1 MKDIS
6 DRFVTLMGIL
16 VGLAVAPVVFLCT
29 FPWID
34 AYMPWLNSTKVNPL
48 HVKLTFW
55 LPIFVAIAWTF
66 FAAIG
71 WKRGN
76 VGIRIGLTLVI
87 WAFVV
92 AIVLTVLAGLAIEAL

>member
-6 DRFVTLMGIL
+6 DRFVTVMGIL

-34 AYMPWLNSTKVNPL
+34 AYMPWLSGTKVNPL
-48 HVKLTFW
+48 HIKLTFW
-55 LPIFVAIAWTF
+55 LPIVVAIAWSV

-71 WKRGN
+71 WKGGN

-87 WAFVV
+87 WAFVAAV
-92 AIVLTVLAGLAIEAL
+92 VLTVLGGLALEGL